1 MRLAVLLAAALM
13 TVPAA
18 AQTPPA
24 RAAAPAPNQTNAARP
39 QPNAP
44 EVSAAPGAPDPYQ
57 WLEPY
62 RDPRALAQV
71 EQWNRRT
78 VSDLEADPRFARWQE
93 QLLTILQ
100 ASDRIAYPAQRGEH
114 IDNFWR
120 DETNTH
126 GLWRRTTL
134 DSYRS
139 ASPRWETVL
148 DLDALSREEGKNWVW
163 GGADCLQPTYDRCL
177 VSVSD
182 GGQDADVVREYD
194 PNARRFVQGGFS
206 LPEGKQNVSWLD
218 RDTLLVAREWGPGTL
233 TASGYPFVL
242 RRVARGAPLDSGPEV
257 FRGQPTDVSVS
268 PSVLR
273 DPDGRVRAVMA
284 VRSVSFFESEF
295 HVLRDDGRNL
305 RIPVPAKSSLQGYI
319 DGQVVFSLEEPW
331 TVAGQTFPTGA
342 LVSFDIDQFVARPDQ
357 VRPTLV
363 YAPGARESVEGVT
376 STRNRLLVTLYE
388 NVRGRVYSFRHA
400 DGRWT
405 RERVPLPDNAGVRVV
420 SASDE
425 TDRFFVNVA
434 SFLQPDTLYMA
445 DADTTRSEVVRTLP
459 ARFDA
464 ANLVTEQFEATSSD
478 GTRVPYFVVRRRD
491 VPLNGNNPTLLYAY
505 GGFQVSMTPGYSGGL
520 GRVWLENG
528 GVYVLANIRGGGE
541 FGPDWHQAGLNVNRQ
556 RIYDDFAAVAQDL
569 TTRGITSPRRLGI
582 RGGSNG
588 GLLTGVQLTQRPD
601 LYNAVVI
608 QVPLLDML
616 NFERIGAG
624 ASWVGEYGTPSNP
637 AQREFLA
644 RISPYHNVRADR
656 RYPTPMIMTSTNDDR
671 VGPSHARKLAARME
685 ALGLPFYYYED
696 TAGGHSGDANLRQV
710 ARESAMMY
718 VYLARRLMD

>member
-1 MRLAVLLAAALM
+1 MRLAPAFVAALM
-13 TVPAA
+13 TVTVPAA
-18 AQTPPA
+18 AQTPTPA
-24 RAAAPAPNQTNAARP
+24 GQPNQTNAPRP

-44 EVSAAPGAPDPYQ
+44 EVSTAAGAPDPYQ

-62 RDPRALAQV
+62 RDARALAQV

-78 VSDLEADPRFARWQE
+78 VADLEADPRFARWQE

-100 ASDRIAYPAQRGEH
+100 APDRIAQPAFRGEH
-114 IDNFWR
+114 VDNFWR

-139 ASPRWETVL
+139 DTPRWETVL
-148 DLDALSREEGKNWVW
+148 DLDALSRAEGKNWVW

-194 PNARRFVQGGFS
+194 PNARRFVEGGFS
-206 LPEGKQNVSWLD
+206 LPEGKQSAAWID

-233 TASGYPFVL
+233 TQSGYPFVL
-242 RRVARGAPLDSGPEV
+242 RRVARGRPLDQGVEV
-257 FRGQPTDVSVS
+257 FRGQASDVAVN
-268 PSVLR
+268 PVVLR
-273 DPDGRVRAVMA
+273 DPDGRLRALIA
-284 VRSVSFFESEF
+284 SRAVSFFESEF
-295 HVLRDDGRNL
+295 HILRDDGRNI
-305 RIPVPAKSSLQGYI
+305 RIPVPAKSSLQGFL

-342 LVSFDIDQFVARPDQ
+342 LVSFDLDRFVAAPQ
-357 VRPTLV
+357 QLRPTLV
-363 YAPGARESVEGVT
+363 YAPGPRESIEGVS
-376 STRNRLLVTLYE
+376 STRNRLVVSIYE

-400 DGRWT
+400 DGRWS

-420 SASDE
+420 TASDE
-425 TDRFFVNVA
+425 SDRFFVNVA
-434 SFLQPDTLYMA
+434 SFLQPDTLYLA
-445 DADTTRSEVVRTLP
+445 DSSTARAEAVKTLP
-459 ARFDA
+459 ARFNA
-464 ANLVTEQFEATSSD
+464 EGLVTEQFEATSTD

-491 VPLNGNNPTLLYAY
+491 VQLNGNNPTLLYAY

-541 FGPDWHQAGLNVNRQ
+541 FGPAWHQAGLNVNRQ
-556 RIYDDFAAVAQDL
+556 RIYDDFAAVARDL
-569 TTRGITSPRRLGI
+569 TARRITSPRRLGI

-588 GLLTGVQLTQRPD
+588 GLLTGVQFTQHPE
-601 LYNAVVI
+601 LWNAAVI

-644 RISPYHNVRADR
+644 RISPYHNLRADR

-671 VGPSHARKLAARME
+671 VGPSHARKFAARME

-710 ARESAMMY
+710 ARESALMY